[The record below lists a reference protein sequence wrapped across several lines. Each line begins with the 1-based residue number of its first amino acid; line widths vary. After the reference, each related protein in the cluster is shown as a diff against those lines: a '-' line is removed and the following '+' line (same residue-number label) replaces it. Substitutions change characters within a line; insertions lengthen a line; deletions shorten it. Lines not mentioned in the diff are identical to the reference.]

1 MTEMICE
8 DCMNATSST
17 HRQRSPKSKRLVK
30 RRRTR
35 RRGSEALSS
44 GESLQLARLKQQ
56 QNALLENAKDL
67 PDLELRRLKQVV
79 RNRISAQQ
87 SRDKKKYYVQQI
99 ESDIARLETENDE
112 LKAKMD
118 IFENENSMLKDAIAK
133 MRNHKTPYI
142 SKKARRTTIA
152 LASILTVMMAVG
164 TCSQDSTSTEEDS
177 VGSTPSRELLDLR
190 EFKDL
195 DGVTIEEK
203 VNEVMTDLGLDIESY
218 LPVEKEKQYNDL
230 SIAQDYATSVNYDLE
245 NSYSAV
251 QDRLMKMDS
260 IENDSCYN

>member
-1 MTEMICE
+1 
-8 DCMNATSST
+8 
-17 HRQRSPKSKRLVK
+17 
-30 RRRTR
+30 
-35 RRGSEALSS
+35 
-44 GESLQLARLKQQ
+44 
-56 QNALLENAKDL
+56 
-67 PDLELRRLKQVV
+67 
-79 RNRISAQQ
+79 
-87 SRDKKKYYVQQI
+87 
-99 ESDIARLETENDE
+99 
-112 LKAKMD
+112 
-118 IFENENSMLKDAIAK
+118 MLKDAIAK

-251 QDRLMKMDS
+251 
-260 IENDSCYN
+260 